1 MNYSA
6 AHALL
11 QRHNQSHLLQFWDE
25 LDESARTVLL
35 DEIAEIDFDLVTRL
49 HHDLVTAPS
58 RAAAADSAAALAPL
72 RGQNLT
78 DAQRAAFRADGLE
91 ALAQGRCAAFLVA
104 GGQGTRLGHD
114 GPKGVFD
121 IGLPSGKSL
130 FQLQAERLKRL
141 GDLCGKPVPWYVMT
155 SRANHEATTTFFRE
169 HDHFGLDEADV
180 MFFPQGECP
189 LTDEQGRILLAD
201 KGRIA
206 RGPNGNGGCFPA
218 LKDSGALADMTRR
231 GVDWIFVYSVDN
243 ALVRVCD
250 PVFIGFALDSGL
262 PAASK
267 AVPKVSPDE
276 RVGVFCRR
284 GGDPND
290 QDAPDGERTGRP
302 SVIEYS
308 EMSPELCAARDPGNG
323 ELLYGSANIAVHLF
337 RRDFLE
343 EHADAALP
351 WHVAH
356 KKIPHI
362 AVDAAHGK
370 TPGTRIVPSAPNAHK
385 FELFMFDLFPLAP
398 DMAVLN
404 VERAAEFAPVKNR
417 DGADSPAT
425 ARALIL
431 DLHRGWAEQA
441 GVAVAAL
448 ADVEVEVSPLT
459 SYAGEGLTTA
469 SFTRASARNL
479 LTA

>member
-1 MNYSA
+1 MNHST
-6 AHALL
+6 ALSL
-11 QRHNQSHLLQFWDE
+11 LERHGQSHLLRFWDE
-25 LDESARTVLL
+25 LDDAARATLL
-35 DEIAEIDFDLVTRL
+35 AEIAEIDFELVDTL
-49 HHDLVTAPS
+49 HRDLVTAPP
-58 RAAAADSAAALAPL
+58 AAPSAPDAPATLSPL
-72 RGQNLT
+72 RGR
-78 DAQRAAFRADGLE
+78 DFDEHQRAAFHTDGLQ

-141 GDLCGKPVPWYVMT
+141 GELCGETVPWYIMT
-155 SRANHEATTTFFRE
+155 SRENHAATTAFFRE
-169 HDHFGLDEADV
+169 HHFFGLNETDV

-189 LTDEQGRILLAD
+189 LTDAQGRILLAD

-206 RGPNGNGGCFPA
+206 LGPNGNGGCFPA
-218 LKDSGALADMTRR
+218 LKDSGALADMERR
-231 GVDWIFVYSVDN
+231 GVEWIFVYSVDN

-250 PVFIGFALDSGL
+250 PVFLGFALASGL

-267 AVPKVSPDE
+267 AVPKASPEE

-284 GGDPND
+284 GGGASG
-290 QDAPDGERTGRP
+290 QAHATGRP

-308 EMSPELCAARDPGNG
+308 EMSPELCTERDPESGA
-323 ELLYGSANIAVHLF
+323 LLYGSANIAVHLF

-343 EHADAALP
+343 AHADAALP

-356 KKIPHI
+356 KKIPHVSVG
-362 AVDAAHGK
+362 AEHGEA
-370 TPGTRIVPSAPNAHK
+370 PGTRIVPAAPNAYK

-417 DGADSPAT
+417 DGSDSPAT

-431 DLHRGWAEQA
+431 DLHRRWAGQA
-441 GVAVAAL
+441 GVAAADL
-448 ADVEVEVSPLT
+448 ADVDVEISPLA
-459 SYAGEGLTTA
+459 SYAGEGLTA
-469 SFTRASARNL
+469 SSFTRDVSRKL

>member
-1 MNYSA
+1 MTYESA
-6 AHALL
+6 LDVL
-11 QRHNQSHLLQFWDE
+11 TRHGQTHLLRFWNE
-25 LDESARTVLL
+25 LDAAARETLL
-35 DEIAEIDFDLVTRL
+35 AEIAAIDFDLVAGL
-49 HHDLVTAPS
+49 HRDLVTTPAGAG
-58 RAAAADSAAALAPL
+58 AAASMDRTPASLSPL
-72 RGQNLT
+72 RGQNI
-78 DAQRAAFRADGLE
+78 DEARRAVFRDEGLKP
-91 ALAQGRCAAFLVA
+91 LAQGRCAAFLVA

-141 GDLCGKPVPWYVMT
+141 GALCGKPVPWYIMT
-155 SRANHEATTTFFRE
+155 SRENHAATTGFFRE
-169 HDHFGLDEADV
+169 HDYFGLNESDI

-189 LTDEQGRILLAD
+189 LTDQQGRILLAD

-206 RGPNGNGGCFPA
+206 LGPNGNGGCFPA
-218 LKDSGALADMTRR
+218 LKHAGALADMERR
-231 GVDWIFVYSVDN
+231 GVEWVFVYSVDN

-250 PVFIGFALDSGL
+250 PVFLGFALASGL

-267 AVPKVSPDE
+267 AVAKSSPEE

-284 GGDPND
+284 G
-290 QDAPDGERTGRP
+290 DGPEGGRP

-308 EMSPELCAARDPGNG
+308 EMSPELCAARDGDG

-343 EHADAALP
+343 AHADAALP

-362 AVDAAHGK
+362 AVDAAHGNA
-370 TPGTRIVPSAPNAHK
+370 PGARVIPSAPNAYK
-385 FELFMFDLFPLAP
+385 FELFMFDLFPMAP

-431 DLHRGWAEQA
+431 ALHRRWAEQA
-441 GVAVAAL
+441 GAPVLQSPVGAGTDL
-448 ADVEVEVSPLT
+448 EVEISPTT
-459 SYAGEGLTTA
+459 SYAGEGLSPE
-469 SFTRASARNL
+469 SFTYDGSRNL

>member
-1 MNYSA
+1 MTYESA
-6 AHALL
+6 LDLL
-11 QRHNQSHLLQFWDE
+11 TRHGQTHLLQFWNE
-25 LDESARTVLL
+25 LDEAERDDLL
-35 DEIAEIDFDLVTRL
+35 AEIATIDFELVAELHRDLVT
-49 HHDLVTAPS
+49 TPAT
-58 RAAAADSAAALAPL
+58 SAAPADLIPASLSPL
-72 RGQNLT
+72 RGQNIG
-78 DAQRAAFRADGLE
+78 DAQRVRFGDEGLK

-141 GDLCGKPVPWYVMT
+141 GELCGKPVPWYIMT
-155 SRANHEATTTFFRE
+155 SRENHAATTGFFRE
-169 HDHFGLDEADV
+169 HGHFGLNESDI

-206 RGPNGNGGCFPA
+206 MGPNGNGGCFPA
-218 LKDSGALADMTRR
+218 LKHSGALADMVRR
-231 GVDWIFVYSVDN
+231 GVAWIFVYSVDN

-250 PVFIGFALDSGL
+250 PVFLGFALASGL

-267 AVPKVSPDE
+267 AVAKVSPEE

-284 GGDPND
+284 GNGHE
-290 QDAPDGERTGRP
+290 GGRP

-308 EMSPELCAARDPGNG
+308 EMSPELCAARDTDG

-343 EHADAALP
+343 AHADAALP

-362 AVDAAHGK
+362 AVDAAHGDA
-370 TPGTRIVPSAPNAHK
+370 PGTRVTPTVPNAHK
-385 FELFMFDLFPLAP
+385 FELFMFDLFPMAP

-431 DLHRGWAEQA
+431 GLHRRWAEQA
-441 GVAVAAL
+441 AAPALQRADESGVEVAV
-448 ADVEVEVSPLT
+448 EISPTT
-459 SYAGEGLTTA
+459 SYAGEGLSPD
-469 SFTRASARNL
+469 SFTHDRTRNL